1 LTDGGLPNVFDKK
14 KSGKNIMNPLQFV
27 RILRAR
33 YKIVLFV
40 FLVTVLTTLAIS
52 LLLPKSYK
60 AATTVLLTNKGVD
73 PVTGHTLPIQLM
85 HGFMATQLDVIS
97 STRTALM
104 VVERLNLD
112 QNPVIRQRFE
122 RSGEESSI
130 QQWLAAMLTKN
141 LYVEPSR
148 ESNVI
153 TIGFRGTDPAFV
165 AAIANAF
172 AAAYQEMSIRLTVEP
187 SQLASTYL
195 SNQLNVLRENLE
207 VAQSKVSRF
216 QQEEGIV
223 DVDNRLDIETRRLN
237 ELSSKLVSAQNEIM
251 GAAESGSDRAAG
263 ELSVVNNALINGLK
277 ANLVQ
282 AEARLADVEQRL
294 GINHPEHEGTRA
306 QVTKIRAELAKHTR
320 VTSRGAIIRENEVRE
335 ALEAQKTRVLA
346 LQQARDEL
354 RLLSREAEGAQHAYD
369 SALQHM
375 NRIRLEGRS
384 NLSSVSIL
392 DPATVPASHDS
403 PNVRLNLI
411 VSIFLGSLLG
421 VFFGLLVEM
430 LDRRVRS
437 DEDLKDVLHAP
448 VLGGINLRKHY
459 ATGFR
464 LPFLRFA
471 HKTTQ

>member
-1 LTDGGLPNVFDKK
+1 
-14 KSGKNIMNPLQFV
+14 MNPLQFI

-40 FLVTVLTTLAIS
+40 FLVTVLTTLAVS

-60 AATTVLLTNKGVD
+60 ASTTVLLINKGVD

-104 VVERLNLD
+104 VVDRLKLD
-112 QNPVIRQRFE
+112 QSPAIRQRFE
-122 RSGEESSI
+122 NSGEETGI

-141 LYVEPSR
+141 LTIEPSR

-187 SQLASTYL
+187 SQQASAYL
-195 SNQLNVLRENLE
+195 SNQLNALREKLE
-207 VAQSKVSRF
+207 QAQNKVSRF

-237 ELSSKLVSAQNEIM
+237 ELSTKLVLAQNEIM
-251 GAAESGSDRAAG
+251 GSVERGGDRAAG

-282 AEARLADVEQRL
+282 AEARLADTGERL
-294 GINHPEHEGTRA
+294 GVNHPEHEGARA
-306 QVTKIRAELAKHTR
+306 QVAKLKAELAKHTR
-320 VTSRGAIIRENEVRE
+320 ITSRGAIMRENEVRE

-354 RLLSREAEGAQHAYD
+354 KLLLREAEGAQHAYD
-369 SALQHM
+369 SALQYL

-392 DPATVPASHDS
+392 DPAVIPASHDS
-403 PNVRLNLI
+403 PNVKLNLA
-411 VSIFLGSLLG
+411 VSVFLGGLLG
-421 VFFGLLVEM
+421 MFFGLLVEM

-437 DEDLKDVLHAP
+437 DEDLKAILQAP
-448 VLGGINLRKHY
+448 VLGAVDLR
-459 ATGFR
+459 GQCPRVGR
-464 LPFLRFA
+464 LARFKPPFLRYA
-471 HKTTQ
+471 NNTASS

>member
-1 LTDGGLPNVFDKK
+1 
-14 KSGKNIMNPLQFV
+14 MNPLQFI

-40 FLVTVLTTLAIS
+40 FLVTVLTTLAVS

-60 AATTVLLTNKGVD
+60 ASTTVLLINKGVD

-104 VVERLNLD
+104 VVDRLKLD
-112 QNPVIRQRFE
+112 QSPAIRQRFE
-122 RSGEESSI
+122 NSGEETGI

-141 LYVEPSR
+141 LTIEPSR

-187 SQLASTYL
+187 SQQASAYL
-195 SNQLNVLRENLE
+195 SNQLNALREKLE
-207 VAQSKVSRF
+207 QAQNKVSRF

-237 ELSSKLVSAQNEIM
+237 ELSTKLVLAQNEIM
-251 GAAESGSDRAAG
+251 GSVERGGDRAAG

-282 AEARLADVEQRL
+282 AEARLADTGERL
-294 GINHPEHEGTRA
+294 GVNHPEHEGARA
-306 QVTKIRAELAKHTR
+306 QVAKLKAELAKHTR
-320 VTSRGAIIRENEVRE
+320 ITSRGAIMRENEVRE

-354 RLLSREAEGAQHAYD
+354 KLLLREAEGAQHAYD
-369 SALQHM
+369 SALQYL

-392 DPATVPASHDS
+392 DPAVIPASHDS
-403 PNVRLNLI
+403 PNVKLNLA
-411 VSIFLGSLLG
+411 VSVFLGGLLG
-421 VFFGLLVEM
+421 MFFGLLVEM

-437 DEDLKDVLHAP
+437 DEDLKAILQAP
-448 VLGGINLRKHY
+448 VLGAVDLR
-459 ATGFR
+459 GQRPRVGR
-464 LPFLRFA
+464 LARFKPSFLRYA
-471 HKTTQ
+471 NNTASS

>member
-1 LTDGGLPNVFDKK
+1 
-14 KSGKNIMNPLQFV
+14 MNPLQFI

-40 FLVTVLTTLAIS
+40 FLITVLTTLAVS

-60 AATTVLLTNKGVD
+60 ASTTVLLINKGVD

-104 VVERLNLD
+104 VVERLKLD
-112 QNPVIRQRFE
+112 QSPAIRQRFE
-122 RSGEESSI
+122 NSGEETSI

-141 LYVEPSR
+141 LTIEPSR

-187 SQLASTYL
+187 SQQASAYL
-195 SNQLNVLRENLE
+195 SNQLNALREKLE
-207 VAQSKVSRF
+207 LAQNKVSRF

-237 ELSSKLVSAQNEIM
+237 ELSSKLVLAQNEIM
-251 GAAESGSDRAAG
+251 GSVTSGGDRAAG

-282 AEARLADVEQRL
+282 AEARLADTGERL
-294 GINHPEHEGTRA
+294 GINHPEHEGARA
-306 QVTKIRAELAKHTR
+306 QVAKFKAELEKHTR
-320 VTSRGAIIRENEVRE
+320 ITSRGAIMRENEVRE

-354 RLLSREAEGAQHAYD
+354 KLLLREAEGAQHAYD
-369 SALQHM
+369 SALQYL

-392 DPATVPASHDS
+392 DPAVIPASHDS
-403 PNVRLNLI
+403 PNVKLNLA
-411 VSIFLGSLLG
+411 VSVFLGGLLG
-421 VFFGLLVEM
+421 MFFGLLVEM

-437 DEDLKDVLHAP
+437 DEDLKAILPVP
-448 VLGGINLRKHY
+448 VLGAVDLRGERSRAGRFARFK
-459 ATGFR
+459 
-464 LPFLRFA
+464 PSFLRYA
-471 HKTTQ
+471 NKTAS

>member
-1 LTDGGLPNVFDKK
+1 
-14 KSGKNIMNPLQFV
+14 MNPLQFV

-130 QQWLAAMLTKN
+130 QHWLAAMLTKN

-172 AAAYQEMSIRLTVEP
+172 AVAYQEMSIRLTVEP

>member
-1 LTDGGLPNVFDKK
+1 
-14 KSGKNIMNPLQFV
+14 MNPLQFV

-40 FLVTVLTTLAIS
+40 FFVTVLTTLTLS

-60 AATTVLLTNKGVD
+60 AATTVLLVNKGVD

-104 VVERLNLD
+104 VVERLKLD
-112 QNPVIRQRFE
+112 QNPAIRQRFE
-122 RSGEESSI
+122 KSGEETSL

-187 SQLASTYL
+187 SQQASAYL
-195 SNQLNVLRENLE
+195 SNQLNGLREKLE
-207 VAQSKVSRF
+207 LAQSKVSRF
-216 QQEEGIV
+216 QRDEGIV

-237 ELSSKLVSAQNEIM
+237 ELSSKLVLAQNEIM
-251 GAAESGSDRAAG
+251 GSSEGNDRAAG

-277 ANLVQ
+277 SNLVQ
-282 AEARLADVEQRL
+282 AEARLADAEQRL
-294 GINHPEHEGTRA
+294 GINHPEYEGVKA
-306 QVTKIRAELAKHTR
+306 HVTKIRAELAKHTR
-320 VTSRGAIIRENEVRE
+320 LTSRGAIIREAEIRE

-354 RLLSREAEGAQHAYD
+354 KLLLREAEGAQHAYD
-369 SALQHM
+369 SALQYL

-403 PNVRLNLI
+403 PNIKLNLI
-411 VSIFLGSLLG
+411 VAVFLGSLLG
-421 VFFGLLVEM
+421 MFFSLLVEM

-437 DEDLKDVLHAP
+437 NEDLKDILQMP
-448 VLGGINLRKHY
+448 VLGSIDLRELR
-459 ATGFR
+459 ATRFR

>member
-1 LTDGGLPNVFDKK
+1 
-14 KSGKNIMNPLQFV
+14 MNPLQFI

-40 FLVTVLTTLAIS
+40 FLITVLTTLAVS

-60 AATTVLLTNKGVD
+60 ASTTVLLINKGVD

-104 VVERLNLD
+104 VVERLKLD
-112 QNPVIRQRFE
+112 QSPAIRQRFE
-122 RSGEESSI
+122 NSGEETSI

-141 LYVEPSR
+141 LTIEPSR

-187 SQLASTYL
+187 SQQASTYL
-195 SNQLNVLRENLE
+195 SNQLNALREKLE
-207 VAQSKVSRF
+207 LAQNKVSRF

-237 ELSSKLVSAQNEIM
+237 ELSSKLVLAQNEIM
-251 GAAESGSDRAAG
+251 GSVTSGGDRAAG

-282 AEARLADVEQRL
+282 AEARLADTGERL
-294 GINHPEHEGTRA
+294 GINHPEHEGARA
-306 QVTKIRAELAKHTR
+306 QVAKLKAELEKHTR
-320 VTSRGAIIRENEVRE
+320 ITSRGAIMRENEVRE

-354 RLLSREAEGAQHAYD
+354 KLLLREAEGAQHAYD
-369 SALQHM
+369 SALQYL

-392 DPATVPASHDS
+392 DPAVIPASHDS
-403 PNVRLNLI
+403 PNVKLNLA
-411 VSIFLGSLLG
+411 VSVFLGGLLG
-421 VFFGLLVEM
+421 MFFGLLVEM

-437 DEDLKDVLHAP
+437 DEDLKDILPVP
-448 VLGGINLRKHY
+448 VLGAVDLRGERSRAGRFARFK
-459 ATGFR
+459 
-464 LPFLRFA
+464 PSFLRYA
-471 HKTTQ
+471 NKTAS

>member
-1 LTDGGLPNVFDKK
+1 
-14 KSGKNIMNPLQFV
+14 MNPLQFI

-40 FLVTVLTTLAIS
+40 FLVTVLTTLAVS

-60 AATTVLLTNKGVD
+60 ASTTVLLINKGVD

-104 VVERLNLD
+104 VVDRLKLD
-112 QNPVIRQRFE
+112 QSPAIRQRFE
-122 RSGEESSI
+122 NSGEETGI

-141 LYVEPSR
+141 LTIEPSR

-187 SQLASTYL
+187 SQQASAYL
-195 SNQLNVLRENLE
+195 SNQLNALREKLE
-207 VAQSKVSRF
+207 QAQNKVSRF

-237 ELSSKLVSAQNEIM
+237 ELSTKLVLAQNEIM
-251 GAAESGSDRAAG
+251 GSVERGGDRAAG

-282 AEARLADVEQRL
+282 AEARLADTGERL
-294 GINHPEHEGTRA
+294 GVNHPEHEGARA
-306 QVTKIRAELAKHTR
+306 QVAKLKAELAKHTR
-320 VTSRGAIIRENEVRE
+320 ITSRGAIMRENEVRE

-346 LQQARDEL
+346 LQQVRDEL
-354 RLLSREAEGAQHAYD
+354 KLLLREAEGAQHAYD
-369 SALQHM
+369 SALQYL

-392 DPATVPASHDS
+392 DPAVIPASHDS
-403 PNVRLNLI
+403 PNVKLNLA
-411 VSIFLGSLLG
+411 VSVFLGGLLG
-421 VFFGLLVEM
+421 MFFGLLVEM

-437 DEDLKDVLHAP
+437 DEDLKAILQAP
-448 VLGGINLRKHY
+448 VLGAVDLR
-459 ATGFR
+459 GQCPRVGR
-464 LPFLRFA
+464 LARFKPPFLRYA
-471 HKTTQ
+471 NNTASS

>member
-1 LTDGGLPNVFDKK
+1 
-14 KSGKNIMNPLQFV
+14 MNPLQFI

-40 FLVTVLTTLAIS
+40 FLVTVLTTLAVS

-60 AATTVLLTNKGVD
+60 ASTTVLLINKGVD

-104 VVERLNLD
+104 VVDRLKLD
-112 QNPVIRQRFE
+112 QSPAIRQRFE
-122 RSGEESSI
+122 NSGEETGI

-141 LYVEPSR
+141 LTIEPSR

-187 SQLASTYL
+187 SQQASAYL
-195 SNQLNVLRENLE
+195 SNQLNALREKLE
-207 VAQSKVSRF
+207 QAQNKVSRF

-237 ELSSKLVSAQNEIM
+237 ELSTKLVLAQNEIM
-251 GAAESGSDRAAG
+251 GSVERGSDRAAG

-282 AEARLADVEQRL
+282 AEARLADTGERL
-294 GINHPEHEGTRA
+294 GVNHPEHEGARA
-306 QVTKIRAELAKHTR
+306 QVAKLKAELAKHTR
-320 VTSRGAIIRENEVRE
+320 ITSRGAIMRENEVRE

-354 RLLSREAEGAQHAYD
+354 KLLLREAEGAQHAYD
-369 SALQHM
+369 SALQYL

-392 DPATVPASHDS
+392 DPAVIPASHDS
-403 PNVRLNLI
+403 PNVKLNLA
-411 VSIFLGSLLG
+411 VSVFLGGLLG
-421 VFFGLLVEM
+421 MFFGLLVEM

-437 DEDLKDVLHAP
+437 DEDLKAILQAP
-448 VLGGINLRKHY
+448 VLGAVDLRGERSRAGRFARFKP
-459 ATGFR
+459 A
-464 LPFLRFA
+464 FLRYA
-471 HKTTQ
+471 NKTAS